1 MGEAI
6 CAAPNR
12 HDFGDN
18 RARLL
23 SDSTPRFRNCHDL
36 SEGERVE
43 VFLDWTARTGER
55 GLLVIEMNELRTL
68 SQLPAPVVTA
78 YLDTSSAEPSN
89 RGPVPAYLT
98 WLNATGKA
106 MAETLTPDQQ
116 KLFRAQV
123 ERIESFLRDHV
134 SQQRGLLI
142 FAGPE
147 AWRVVALELEVE
159 NELHWGGPS
168 LTQLLWLYD
177 EHRPH
182 GIAVVDRAGAR
193 FFRYRLGDWTAL
205 GEKDFRI
212 DISQWRKKDLG
223 KVAQPGIRKTRG
235 SQHDDFDRRMDAQ
248 YARLCSETA
257 EQIGKLCENEGFLA
271 IFLVGSE
278 RLIRPIEAAFPTDLR
293 RKVVL
298 IDEDVATVIWPKL
311 EQRLEPKIAKWEV
324 DHEMDVVNA
333 LLGDTRGAIL
343 GIDETLP
350 LLQKGKMRS
359 VVVAGDLD
367 TRLGQCTGCGWADRA
382 VAPSCPVC
390 GGERRE
396 VSLREALPEIA
407 WKREIDID
415 VVTGEAAEKLKDAG
429 GIGGWL
435 RVSGKSASKRRERRV
450 S

>member
-1 MGEAI
+1 
-6 CAAPNR
+6 
-12 HDFGDN
+12 
-18 RARLL
+18 
-23 SDSTPRFRNCHDL
+23 
-36 SEGERVE
+36 
-43 VFLDWTARTGER
+43 
-55 GLLVIEMNELRTL
+55 VIEMAELRTL
-68 SQLPAPVVTA
+68 SQLPAPLVTA
-78 YLDTSSAEPSN
+78 YLDTSAAEPSN

-98 WLNATGKA
+98 WLNAAGKE
-106 MAETLTPDQQ
+106 MAETLPPEEQ

-134 SQQRGLLI
+134 SQQRGLLL

-147 AWRVVALELEVE
+147 AWHALPLELEVE
-159 NELHWGGPS
+159 NEIHWGGPS

-182 GIAVVDRAGAR
+182 GIVVVDRAGAR
-193 FFRYRLGDWTAL
+193 YFRYRLGDWTAL

-212 DISQWRKKDLG
+212 DISHWRKKDLG
-223 KVAQPGIRKTRG
+223 KVAQPGIKKTRG
-235 SQHDDFDRRMDAQ
+235 SQRDDFDRRMNAQ

-257 EQIGKLCENEGFLA
+257 EQVGKLCEKEGFLA

-278 RLIRPIEAAFPTDLR
+278 RLIRPIETAFPPKLR
-293 RKVVL
+293 RKVVA
-298 IDEDVATVIWPKL
+298 IEEDVATIIWPKL
-311 EQRLEPKIAKWEV
+311 EQRLEPKIAQWEV
-324 DHEMDVVNA
+324 EHEMEVVDA
-333 LLGDTRGAIL
+333 LLGEKRGAIL

-367 TRLGQCTGCGWADRA
+367 TRLGQCARCGWADRA
-382 VAPSCPVC
+382 VVPSCPIC

-407 WKREIDID
+407 WKREIDVD
-415 VVTGEAAEKLKDAG
+415 VVTGEAAQKLKGAG

-435 RVSGKSASKRRERRV
+435 RVSGKSAAKRLERRV